1 MGLQFDLFDTGSTDI
16 LSATTYEEFKK
27 RLLESKCTRC
37 ELSSTGKNIVI
48 DRGNPKSRIMVIG
61 EAPGETE
68 ERLGKAFVGRAGKLL
83 DSIMDAVGLDTNKD
97 MLIANIVKHRP
108 PKNRV
113 PRADEAE
120 ACMPYLKKQIELI
133 EPRLIILLGAT
144 SLKYMDKSRKGFSMA
159 EEAGKFFTLPQYP
172 GADFVL
178 LYHTAALLRNPS
190 LKTDMWAHVRD
201 MKRHI
206 EREGIIAEHSE

>member
-1 MGLQFDLFDTGSTDI
+1 MGMQFDLFDTGSTDI
-16 LSATTYEEFKK
+16 LSAGTYEEFKK
-27 RLLESKCTRC
+27 RLLESECTRC
-37 ELSSTGKNIVI
+37 ELARTSKNIVI
-48 DRGNPKSRIMVIG
+48 DRGNPNSRIMVIG
-61 EAPGETE
+61 EAPGEME
-68 ERLGKAFVGRAGKLL
+68 EKLGKAFVGRAGKLL
-83 DSIMDAVGLDTNKD
+83 DSIMDAVGLDTNRD

-133 EPRLIILLGAT
+133 APRLIILLGAT
-144 SLKYMDKSRKGFSMA
+144 SLKYMDKSRKGFAMA
-159 EEAGKFFTLPQYP
+159 EEAGKFFKLPQYP
-172 GADFVL
+172 GIDFVV

-190 LKTDMWAHVRD
+190 LKKDMWAHVRE

-206 EREGIIAEHSE
+206 EHEGIIAERSE

>member
-1 MGLQFDLFDTGSTDI
+1 MGMQFDLFDTGSTDI
-16 LSATTYEEFKK
+16 LSAGTYEEFKK
-27 RLLESKCTRC
+27 RLLESECTRC
-37 ELSSTGKNIVI
+37 ELARTSKNIVI
-48 DRGNPKSRIMVIG
+48 DRGNPNSRIMVIG
-61 EAPGETE
+61 EAPGEME
-68 ERLGKAFVGRAGKLL
+68 EKLGKAFVGRAGKLL
-83 DSIMDAVGLDTNKD
+83 DSIMDAVGLDTNRD

-133 EPRLIILLGAT
+133 APRLIILLGAT
-144 SLKYMDKSRKGFSMA
+144 SLKYMDKSRKGFAMA
-159 EEAGKFFTLPQYP
+159 EEAGKFFKLPQYP
-172 GADFVL
+172 GIDFVV

-190 LKTDMWAHVRD
+190 LKKDMWAHVRE

-206 EREGIIAEHSE
+206 EHEGIVAERSE

>member
-16 LSATTYEEFKK
+16 LSATSYEQFKK
-27 RLLESKCTRC
+27 LLLESDCNRC
-37 ELSSTGKNIVI
+37 ELSRTGKSIVI

-61 EAPGETE
+61 EAPGERE
-68 ERLGKAFVGRAGKLL
+68 EQLGKAFVGRAGKLL
-83 DSIMDAVGLDTNKD
+83 DSIMDAIGLDTDRD
-97 MLIANIVKHRP
+97 MLIANILKHRP

-144 SLKYMDKSRKGFSMA
+144 SLKYMDKSRKTFSMA
-159 EEAGKFFTLPQYP
+159 EEAGKFFKLPQYP
-172 GADFVL
+172 EIDFVV

-190 LKTDMWAHVRD
+190 LKTEMWAHVRHL
-201 MKRHI
+201 KKHI
-206 EREGIIAEHSE
+206 EQEGIAGEQSE

>member
-27 RLLESKCTRC
+27 RLLESECTRC
-37 ELSSTGKNIVI
+37 ELSRTGKNIVI
-48 DRGNPKSRIMVIG
+48 DRGNPRSRIMVIG

-68 ERLGKAFVGRAGKLL
+68 EKLGKAFVGRAGKLL

-133 EPRLIILLGAT
+133 KPRLIILLGAT
-144 SLKYMDKSRKGFSMA
+144 S
-159 EEAGKFFTLPQYP
+159 
-172 GADFVL
+172 
-178 LYHTAALLRNPS
+178 
-190 LKTDMWAHVRD
+190 
-201 MKRHI
+201 
-206 EREGIIAEHSE
+206 